1 MGSSDMSSGF
11 VISARD
17 AALRPSPRTK
27 AATNFGRS
35 EIVVSIE
42 PATRTLLRWSCSWI
56 SP

>member
-1 MGSSDMSSGF
+1 MGSSDMQQRL

-17 AALRPSPRTK
+17 AALRPSPRTR

-56 SP
+56 WP